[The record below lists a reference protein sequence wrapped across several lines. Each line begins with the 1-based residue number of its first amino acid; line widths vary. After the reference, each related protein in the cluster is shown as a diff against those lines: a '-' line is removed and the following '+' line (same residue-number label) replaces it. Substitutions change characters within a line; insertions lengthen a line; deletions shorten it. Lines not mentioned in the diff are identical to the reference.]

1 MKAARMLDSSADPP
15 GPIGLNIEPLT
26 SPPRSILV
34 AAIAGIAAIRD
45 TSPFAKRRGATV
57 LAIAIVG

>member
-15 GPIGLNIEPLT
+15 GPIGLNIEPLA

-34 AAIAGIAAIRD
+34 AAIAGIAAMGHAA
-45 TSPFAKRRGATV
+45 TPRRLRKDAAPPY
-57 LAIAIVG
+57 LR